1 MALPPVPPGYLNWN
15 DYINQNAPALAAA
28 QGLTLME
35 AKCALKLEDVA
46 MPVRQAVGT
55 NSYRIY
61 NQFTTW
67 DARAVAPTQGR
78 PWREASF
85 VDEGGIITESSEALF
100 TEDDQWL
107 ITE

>member
-15 DYINQNAPALAAA
+15 DYINQNAPALMTS
-28 QGLTLME
+28 QGLTFME
-35 AKCALKLEDVA
+35 AKCALKLDQVA

-67 DARAVAPTQGR
+67 AARAVAPTQGR
-78 PWREASF
+78 PWTQAVI
-85 VDEGGIITESSEALF
+85 VDEGGLLTEESDPLFAENDQWIITE
-100 TEDDQWL
+100 
-107 ITE
+107 